1 MKGKPVRHN
10 SIMNMHMHVTIAQRR
25 QVKQAIMLL
34 DERIELYANE
44 QYKLTNISCRKQLN
58 KQLQLIQAT
67 KLLF

>member
-10 SIMNMHMHVTIAQRR
+10 SIMNMHMHVTIAQRW
-25 QVKQAIMLL
+25 QMKQAIMLL

-44 QYKLTNISCRKQLN
+44 QYKLTNIPCRKQLN